1 MSESKATIHLRKREQ
16 LKNKYNLSD
25 LEYDY
30 LWKLFMEYGMTSGE
44 APHRSPAN
52 HYYLQGIS
60 EHNVIEWHTWKSKM
74 TSELK
79 KIISE
84 KYPQL
89 MVTDKTLQ

>member
-1 MSESKATIHLRKREQ
+1 MKEHAITHLEKREQ
-16 LKNKYNLSD
+16 LKKKYNLSN
-25 LEYDY
+25 LQYDY
-30 LWKLFMEYGMTSGE
+30 LWELFMEYGMTNGS

-79 KIISE
+79 KIISQ